1 MESRGAGEVG
11 VIITAKVSVAV
22 EAHIHAWRNLYVLSY
37 LKINN
42 LTSLESTSKYLK
54 VTRKGQLQCSGEADN
69 FLIGKIA
76 REVNMSEPDSDV
88 VRWGLHF
95 LDVDQIFN
103 SNYDGDNSQGDG
115 SICHDQ
121 YTRDNNYDTECSNV
135 ENDEIIA
142 HALQEELSQ
151 LSIEE
156 ASESSHAGE
165 EHLQAS
171 TIAPDWL
178 SPSSRNHYSGYE
190 GGQAEAEAE
199 DMGPSSSCSSPGGK
213 SYDGEE
219 YSYNLEIAD
228 DSALDGEVGKRLHE
242 IIPVPHVPRIN
253 GEIPT
258 IDEATSDH
266 QRLLDSKLESGYYF
280 ADCNC
285 MTWLSIRLKE
295 MAIVRVSSLATSVKA
310 MLAMD
315 YRLPWAR
322 ETRGDGKRSN
332 KMLKSHREMYE
343 GYVPMEYG
351 DYLKKMSKS
360 GEWGDHVT
368 LQAAADS
375 YPSLGGK
382 VLKSGCGCGR
392 SRHNGG
398 GGAVVVV
405 GCKGRSAM
413 VTVTETVNFFMGA
426 VVELLHSWPGTRVGK
441 RRMKRCNAAPLCLMW
456 PISGLRNY
464 LSMKKWKRLFTSQ
477 KLFFEHYRF
486 RWSLIW
492 DILLGFVEIYIP
504 MMLRSMFTFLRGFS
518 LNVLAASLLDYCHP
532 ILRGRKGGGGL
543 SDIGIRSFL
552 ACANHAYYCTHPWL
566 AVVADGN
573 ETVNLSKTTYW

>member
-1 MESRGAGEVG
+1 
-11 VIITAKVSVAV
+11 
-22 EAHIHAWRNLYVLSY
+22 
-37 LKINN
+37 
-42 LTSLESTSKYLK
+42 
-54 VTRKGQLQCSGEADN
+54 
-69 FLIGKIA
+69 
-76 REVNMSEPDSDV
+76 MSEPDSDV

-103 SNYDGDNSQGDG
+103 SNYDGDNSRGDG

-156 ASESSHAGE
+156 VSESSHAGE

-266 QRLLDSKLESGYYF
+266 QRLLDRLQLYDLVEHKIKGDGNCQFRALSDQFYRTSKLHRY
-280 ADCNC
+280 
-285 MTWLSIRLKE
+285 
-295 MAIVRVSSLATSVKA
+295 VRKQVV
-310 MLAMD
+310 
-315 YRLPWAR
+315 
-322 ETRGDGKRSN
+322 N
-332 KMLKSHREMYE
+332 QLKSHREMYE

-375 YPSLGGK
+375 YGVKIFVVTSFKDTCSIEILPK
-382 VLKSGCGCGR
+382 VQNS
-392 SRHNGG
+392 N
-398 GGAVVVV
+398 
-405 GCKGRSAM
+405 
-413 VTVTETVNFFMGA
+413 
-426 VVELLHSWPGTRVGK
+426 RV
-441 RRMKRCNAAPLCLMW
+441 
-456 PISGLRNY
+456 IF
-464 LSMKKWKRLFTSQ
+464 LSFWA
-477 KLFFEHYRF
+477 EVHYN
-486 RWSLIW
+486 S
-492 DILLGFVEIYIP
+492 IYP
-504 MMLRSMFTFLRGFS
+504 Q
-518 LNVLAASLLDYCHP
+518 
-532 ILRGRKGGGGL
+532 GGL
-543 SDIGIRSFL
+543 LPSD
-552 ACANHAYYCTHPWL
+552 
-566 AVVADGN
+566 
-573 ETVNLSKTTYW
+573 SKRKKRWWRPFGHRH